1 MAYSMVVVPLYDSL
15 GAEAVSFIVDQG
27 KIEVVICDGM
37 AKLKK
42 LLENVD
48 EMPSLKHIVVMDWN
62 QEMTGNGI
70 KTIAADQNIKIHGF
84 HDLSAK
90 GKLNPKPL
98 RLPTIDDLYII
109 CYTSGTTGNPK
120 GVMITHKNLMC
131 QIACG
136 KLYFKKYDIELSVG
150 EAVISYLPMAHMF
163 EQMVHGLTFTYGA
176 KIGYFQGNVNKL
188 LDDMKALSPGCFPV
202 VPRLLNRLYDKV
214 QSNLSGGGV
223 KKLLFDYAFKC
234 KLEEMRAGVIRKDS
248 IWDKLIFGK
257 IQREL
262 GGNIRLM
269 ITGSAPIAQEVLNLS
284 RVMLG
289 ALILEAYGQT
299 EATAAVSLTLPGDM
313 EAGHVGGPLPCA
325 HIKLV
330 DVPELEYFAKDDQGE
345 ICVRGPCV
353 TQGYFM
359 EPEKTKEI
367 LDEDGWLHTGDIGK
381 WLPNGTLKV
390 IDRKKHIFKLA
401 QGEYVAPEKIENI
414 YLRCR
419 YVAQIF
425 VDGNS
430 FQRYLVGVVV
440 PDEIVLKKW
449 ASENGLSHL
458 DYNQLCLRDD
468 VKAMILKELQTI
480 GKQNKLN
487 SMEQVK
493 AIHLC
498 ADPFSLENGLLT
510 PTMKS
515 KRPFLR
521 KRYTSKVDQ
530 MYKNIGD

>member
-1 MAYSMVVVPLYDSL
+1 MV
-15 GAEAVSFIVDQG
+15 
-27 KIEVVICDGM
+27 
-37 AKLKK
+37 KLKK
-42 LLENVD
+42 LLENAD
-48 EMPSLKHIVVMDWN
+48 QMPSLKHVVVMDYT
-62 QEMTGNGI
+62 QELTGNGV
-70 KTIAADQNIKIHGF
+70 KTVATDRNIKIHGF
-84 HDLSAK
+84 QDLSTI
-90 GKLNPKPL
+90 GKLNPKPFH
-98 RLPTIDDLYII
+98 LPTPNDLYIV

-136 KLYFKKYDIELSVG
+136 KLYFKLYNVELSVG
-150 EAVISYLPMAHMF
+150 EPVISYLPMAHMF

-202 VPRLLNRLYDKV
+202 VPRLLNKLYDKV
-214 QSNLSGGGV
+214 QSNLSGGGF
-223 KKLLFDYAFKC
+223 KKWLFDYAFKC
-234 KLEEMRAGVIRKDS
+234 KLDEMRTGVVRKDS

-262 GGNIRLM
+262 GGNVRMM

-289 ALILEAYGQT
+289 ALIMEAYGQT
-299 EATAAVSLTLPGDM
+299 EATAAVSMTLPGDM

-330 DVPELEYFAKDDQGE
+330 DVPELEYFSKDDRGE
-345 ICVRGPCV
+345 ICIRGPCV
-353 TQGYFM
+353 SQGYFM
-359 EPEKTKEI
+359 EPEKTKEVFG
-367 LDEDGWLHTGDIGK
+367 DDGWLHTGDIGM

-401 QGEYVAPEKIENI
+401 QGEYVAPEKIENV
-414 YLRCR
+414 YLRCQ

-430 FQRYLVGVVV
+430 FQRYLVAVVV

-449 ASENGLSHL
+449 ATEMGLSKL
-458 DYNQLCLRDD
+458 SYDQLCARDD
-468 VKAMILKELQTI
+468 VKAMILKDLQAI
-480 GKQNKLN
+480 GKQNHLN

-498 ADPFSLENGLLT
+498 ADPFSMENGLLT

-515 KRPFLR
+515 KRPILR